1 MTQPFDDNP
10 DLFDDEEPDNGR
22 PSLLTMIILFLLV
35 ITMFAQLQPP
45 RAFSP
50 YPHIPVFARSIT
62 IARPLEPW

>member
-35 ITMFAQLQPP
+35 ITMLASLVWPILHSYSRPARFLPTP
-45 RAFSP
+45 TSP
-50 YPHIPVFARSIT
+50 FLHEA
-62 IARPLEPW
+62 